1 MIREPTQH
9 KDPVTFCIALIWGM
23 SVFQWTG
30 DWTTVDECTSHL
42 IAHAERQS
50 LEPFYAVGLAIQG
63 EVLVERGEVD
73 RGMRLLRDCLARLH
87 AERYELYTAEI
98 SCAYA
103 KSLVSAGHLDHA
115 LGTMTDTI
123 ASVSSQGD
131 SFMMPELL
139 RLKGQILAQMADHDG
154 AEACFRQAIALS
166 DQQSALSWRLRAAM
180 SLGRLANDRDGR
192 NEARS
197 ELARTYALFREGY
210 GTADLKSAQLLL
222 DEKPARTLRI
232 V

>member
-1 MIREPTQH
+1 
-9 KDPVTFCIALIWGM
+9 
-23 SVFQWTG
+23 
-30 DWTTVDECTSHL
+30 
-42 IAHAERQS
+42 
-50 LEPFYAVGLAIQG
+50 
-63 EVLVERGEVD
+63 LVERGEVD

-103 KSLVSAGHLDHA
+103 ASLARAGNLDYA
-115 LGTMTDTI
+115 LETMTDTI
-123 ASVSSQGD
+123 ASVSSQGE

-139 RLKGQILAQMADHDG
+139 RLRGEILVQMADHDG

-180 SLGRLANDRDGR
+180 SLGQLPNNRDGR
-192 NEARS
+192 DEARS
-197 ELARTYALFREGY
+197 ELVRTYARFREGY
-210 GTADLKSAQLLL
+210 GTADLKAAKMLL
-222 DEKPARTLRI
+222 DGKPARMLRI